1 MTEHYPRVRLYAS
14 GPEGERLV
22 QREVIRLVMHLPH
35 DHHTLSVHVNRA
47 LDVYLDALSAGAA
60 TFSEYSLGDEEYSL
74 GTSGWERVRAALSPP
89 TGARFLE
96 DMEDPQ
102 ALLRYVKNQYERTI
116 ELSSSDTGVSGYGF
130 FYWARLPW
138 CTRTR
143 VADEVSLVSF
153 SWPTEYL
160 EERGPERMR
169 ERAMELAS
177 LLPFS
182 SGHAGL
188 AFYSPNAF
196 TASLK
201 GIHEAA
207 FRHPGL
213 DVAHGSTTL
222 GPRVDGVHWLN
233 FLGQPVLGA
242 LGGATGLRSRLRSPT
257 TTVQELDDEHA
268 VVTLGQWPEA
278 GDLTQG
284 RNLPEYCEFARAL
297 EPYLNECA
305 PRCEF
310 HDSSHEETLRWW
322 RRFLD

>member
-1 MTEHYPRVRLYAS
+1 MTEHYPRVRLHAS

-22 QREVIRLVMHLPH
+22 QREVIRLVLHLPF
-35 DHHTLSVHVNRA
+35 DHRDLAAHVSRA
-47 LDVYLDALSAGAA
+47 LDVYLSALSAGPA
-60 TFSEYSLGDEEYSL
+60 TFSEYSLGDEEYAL
-74 GTSGWERVRAALSPP
+74 GASGWERVRAALCPP
-89 TGARFLE
+89 GGARFLE

-102 ALLRYVKNQYERTI
+102 ALHRYVKNQYERTV
-116 ELSSSDTGVSGYGF
+116 ELSSSDTGISGYGF

-138 CTRTR
+138 RTRTR

-169 ERAMELAS
+169 ELAMELAS

-188 AFYSPNAF
+188 AFYSPNPF

-201 GIHEAA
+201 GIHETA
-207 FRHPGL
+207 FRHPGI

-233 FLGQPVLGA
+233 FLGQPVLEA
-242 LGGATGLRSRLRSPT
+242 LGGATGLHARLHSPHHRPRVGRRASR
-257 TTVQELDDEHA
+257 
-268 VVTLGQWPEA
+268 
-278 GDLTQG
+278 GD
-284 RNLPEYCEFARAL
+284 ARAVAGSRR
-297 EPYLNECA
+297 P
-305 PRCEF
+305 
-310 HDSSHEETLRWW
+310 DSRPQPP
-322 RRFLD
+322 

>member
-14 GPEGERLV
+14 GPEGEHLV
-22 QREVIRLVMHLPH
+22 RREVIRLVLHLPC
-35 DHHTLSVHVNRA
+35 DHHDLAAQVNRA
-47 LDVYLDALSAGAA
+47 LDMYLRALSAGPA
-60 TFSEYSLGDEEYSL
+60 TFSEYSLGDEEYPLSA
-74 GTSGWERVRAALSPP
+74 SGWERVRAALSSPG
-89 TGARFLE
+89 GARFFE

-102 ALLRYVKNQYERTI
+102 AIHRYVKNQYERTV
-116 ELSSSDTGVSGYGF
+116 ELSNSDTGVSGYGF

-138 CTRTR
+138 RTRTR
-143 VADEVSLVSF
+143 AADEVSLVSF

-169 ERAMELAS
+169 ELATELAS
-177 LLPFS
+177 LLPVS

-188 AFYSPNAF
+188 AFYSPNPF

-201 GIHEAA
+201 GIHETA
-207 FRHPGL
+207 FRHPGM

-222 GPRVDGVHWLN
+222 GSRVDGVHWLN
-233 FLGQPVLGA
+233 FLGEPVLGK
-242 LGGATGLRSRLRSPT
+242 LGGGAGLRAQLSSPT
-257 TTVQELDDEHA
+257 TVVQELESERA
-268 VVTLGQWPEA
+268 IVTLGKWPEA

-284 RNLPEYCEFARAL
+284 RNLPEYRELAHIL
-297 EPYLNECA
+297 KPYLYECA
-305 PRCEF
+305 PHCEF